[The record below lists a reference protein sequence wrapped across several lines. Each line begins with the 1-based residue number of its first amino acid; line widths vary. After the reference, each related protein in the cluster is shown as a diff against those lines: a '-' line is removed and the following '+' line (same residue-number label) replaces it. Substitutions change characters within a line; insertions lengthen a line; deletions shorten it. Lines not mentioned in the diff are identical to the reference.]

1 MYRRRGRTVELEEV
15 GPRFQLR
22 RECPLLSP
30 TALKGSPNV
39 PKHPNKP
46 RVSPP
51 AYLIRLGT
59 LEQGDAA
66 DVEWRWHPYTS
77 TAAKRRL
84 LSAT

>member
-1 MYRRRGRTVELEEV
+1 M
-15 GPRFQLR
+15 
-22 RECPLLSP
+22 
-30 TALKGSPNV
+30 SPNIPTSPV
-39 PKHPNKP
+39 CP
-46 RVSPP
+46 PP